1 MKKAQRQRINM
12 LSAEV
17 VKAQRAAIKAIA
29 AELERRRQKE
39 PPFEWDPSVLAS
51 IAAMP
56 MPEFEPVDLSGLAED
71 VNLDGLFDELH
82 DLSTIFDGTPGPPIF
97 IPIDDE

>member
-17 VKAQRAAIKAIA
+17 VEAQRKAIKAIA
-29 AELERRRQKE
+29 AELERRQQKE

-56 MPEFEPVDLSGLAED
+56 MPTLEFEPLDLSGLFES
-71 VNLDGLFDELH
+71 LDLSSLFD
-82 DLSTIFDGTPGPPIF
+82 DPPGTPGPPVF
-97 IPIDDE
+97 IPIDDD